1 MGMPAWDWVILLQ
14 AALFP
19 GLMVDVVV
27 FSAQVDRAVQFLLMR
42 PPERISTT

>member
-1 MGMPAWDWVILLQ
+1 MDMPAWDRLILLQ
-14 AALFP
+14 AVLFP

-27 FSAQVDRAVQFLLMR
+27 FSAQVDREVQFLLMR